1 PQGTA
6 GDRCAAGPWRRSAGG
21 ADQREPHSSPIGPLT
36 DPAMPMRYRID
47 SERGMLFVGADGDTT
62 QAERVQ
68 AMQAWIRDPDFR
80 PGLQTLADFSEA
92 TNVPTLAELEEIVDY
107 MRRYATTIGQKRIAM
122 VTSRPVSFGV
132 ARQFGAL

>member
-1 PQGTA
+1 
-6 GDRCAAGPWRRSAGG
+6 
-21 ADQREPHSSPIGPLT
+21 
-36 DPAMPMRYRID
+36 MPMRYRID
-47 SERGMLFVGADGDTT
+47 SERGMLFVEAEGDTT
-62 QAERVQ
+62 QAERLE

-132 ARQFGAL
+132 ARQFGALAPGAFLTVQVFKDRESALAWLAEDSGLPSPSQ